1 MSVRLLNDVGER
13 RVVEKQKFVS
23 ETRKDVILSKRG
35 EARIYR
41 ANRTFLWAKSLGAS
55 TQATNSLVNL
65 SYGVLQTIND
75 IQALF
80 SAGNFVRSV
89 AARYAWTIGGRAL
102 SKVQSKIVP
111 QGGGIIGRAMRVQAG
126 RQSKK
131 ILSSMSSNF
140 FVKTEIEIKNVVNM
154 EKHIKNQLTQGKGL
168 ARQWALMTAANAV
181 SNAPDPYT
189 QAQKIMG
196 NNQKKGLKKSLDG
209 NFMSDQNYLK
219 DSTIFGNIFSQTMNV
234 SEAQHYKKF
243 LATGRNPNDYF
254 DAYRNKIIEMN
265 DAYDKAQNPYGPT
278 YVKNM
283 KTGELGYQKNLV
295 DEINKLKNEANN
307 KYGTL
312 KDATDIIENPHGLD
326 ITKSADRKIMNMG
339 TASIPYQDKFTV
351 EDFDRILNGSATYTN
366 KYNAY
371 YDLTHSLNS
380 LSRARQEGVKPGARK
395 PLGGGPSAVAYRAQK
410 GGKEEAKFMD
420 MLRKAANESWYNS
433 SMSNAIIDKALG
445 TKGFGTTYREMLHI
459 ETGNRGVPF
468 DGLFVNGRLNPIY
481 EGRNL
486 GYQLFKSSN
495 NPKDPN
501 YIPSRD
507 QIQRAIHID
516 NEKFKVK
523 DAFLRI
529 SVSFGG
535 RTAQSK
541 FADAISDAQE
551 IEYGGI
557 QKSKSGIKTA
567 HGKNGN
573 DRTYRYTYPR
583 TLFMHQ
589 AAYSAAKSLGLN
601 FGMTQ
606 PKVTKHQI
614 RGKFYQGETTSMEPK
629 QKQKAFNLMLDR
641 KTKEILNAELD
652 IRRKTDLTGRV
663 SIRDA
668 YETIL
673 YDPEGTRYN
682 APLFR
687 NKELIQESVRK
698 ITSPANRRSTIM
710 FDDAGNP
717 QVVYEDTEQI
727 GGGGYKNYFD
737 SLNDALKSGNDVGA
751 AIRANRIWQSQFKQN
766 LNEIFGG
773 IGADLG
779 DEVVWYARFS
789 DEMAS
794 RYGVTSIE
802 DIVEN
807 IQANVSKARRNYIES
822 AQIQSNDRLKKG
834 RAKREQDAMEFAAK
848 NGKNSK
854 IEAETL
860 YKTKLQELEEAA
872 DIEEYITLTN
882 QLKDFPYQ
890 QVWDEM
896 EEAELDRLRR
906 VYDPKRGR
914 AATGKKVT
922 LGEESIS
929 LKQFMGEFTEGFE
942 TELKNVAQRISKEQ
956 NIPLIDAYQ
965 TSEFLEAQERVI
977 NDYQILANQAGI
989 TFEVG
994 SGEDISG
1001 VFLQKRNPATG
1012 EYEEFSATINELMR
1026 SQLEGLESKYR
1037 PKQADRGRNDVLDEI
1052 DTSQG
1057 AFGSTTQK
1065 TNAFGDNTFEE
1076 AMQLLEGA
1084 ETLIKAVKQALQNIE
1099 KLKPQRRKGM
1109 PTFGGGLGVVVEGG
1123 QFYSLIGEL
1132 GRKKM
1137 TITNDENSKLRN
1149 SLATIVS
1156 EIENNTIINT
1166 RLLAMYLWGYKS
1178 SAGSSLDINVILGG
1192 INGSFRDV
1200 NLPAYINQ
1208 GITTNI
1214 QQDID
1219 KLNKEL
1225 TKQDALVIYNYL
1237 FHKINLSGLRYK

>member
-1 MSVRLLNDVGER
+1 MAVRLLNDVGER
-13 RVVEKQKFVS
+13 RVVERQKFVS

-41 ANRTFLWAKSLGAS
+41 ANRTFLWAKSIGAS
-55 TQATNSLVNL
+55 TQATNNLVNL

-102 SKVQSKIVP
+102 SKVQSKVVP
-111 QGGGIIGRAMRVQAG
+111 QGGGLIGRALRVQAG

-154 EKHIKNQLTQGKGL
+154 EKHIKNQLTQGRGL

-209 NFMSDQNYLK
+209 NFISDQNFLK

-243 LATGRNPNDYF
+243 LDTGRNPNDFF

-265 DAYDKAQNPYGPT
+265 DAYDKAQNPNGPT
-278 YVKNM
+278 YIKNM
-283 KTGELGYQKNLV
+283 KTGELGYQKQLV
-295 DEINKLKNEANN
+295 DEINKLNIDARN

-312 KDATDIIENPHGLD
+312 KDDPQVIKNELGLD
-326 ITKSADRKIMNMG
+326 ITNSADRKIMNMATG
-339 TASIPYQDKFTV
+339 QRQYEDKFTV

-371 YDLTHSLNS
+371 YDLTHSLNT
-380 LSRARQEGVKPGARK
+380 LSRARQEGVGPGKRK
-395 PLGGGPSAVAYRAQK
+395 PLGGGASGIAYRAQK
-410 GGKEEAKFMD
+410 GGREEAKFMD
-420 MLRKAANESWYNS
+420 MIRKAANESWFNHGMANS
-433 SMSNAIIDKALG
+433 IIDKALG

-459 ETGNRGVPF
+459 ETGNSGVPL
-468 DGLFVNGRLNPIY
+468 DGMYVNGRLNPIY
-481 EGRNL
+481 EGKNL

-495 NPKDPN
+495 NPDDPN

-507 QIQRAIHID
+507 QIQRAIHIE
-516 NEKFKVK
+516 NEKYKLK

-541 FADAISDAQE
+541 FADAINDAQE

-557 QKSKSGIKTA
+557 QKSRSGLKTA
-567 HGKNGN
+567 HGKKGS

-601 FGMTQ
+601 FGMKQ
-606 PKVTKHQI
+606 PKITKHQI

-641 KTKEILNAELD
+641 KTQEILNAELD

-682 APLFR
+682 APVFR

-698 ITSPANRRSTIM
+698 ITSPANRRSVIM

-717 QVVYEDTEQI
+717 QLVYEDTEQI
-727 GGGGYKNYFD
+727 GGGGFKNYFD
-737 SLNDALKSGNDVGA
+737 EINDVLKRGNDASA
-751 AIRANRIWQSQFKQN
+751 SIRANQIWQRQFRAN
-766 LNEIFGG
+766 LQEILGG
-773 IGADLG
+773 IGADIG
-779 DEVVWYARFS
+779 DATVWYTRFPA
-789 DEMAS
+789 DIAA
-794 RYGVTSIE
+794 RYGVTSVN

-822 AQIQSNDRLKKG
+822 AQRQSDNRLKQN

-848 NGKNSK
+848 NAKNSK
-854 IEAETL
+854 VEADTL
-860 YKTKLQELEEAA
+860 YRNKLKELEEAA
-872 DIEEYITLTN
+872 EIEEYLTLTN

-896 EEAELDRLRR
+896 EEAELNRLRNIFE
-906 VYDPKRGR
+906 PNRGS
-914 AATGKKVT
+914 AVQGKKVT
-922 LGEESIS
+922 IGEDTVS
-929 LKQFMGEFTEGFE
+929 LKQFMGEFKENFD
-942 TELKNVAQRISKEQ
+942 TELKSVAQKISREQ

-965 TSEFLEAQERVI
+965 TDEFLEAQQRVI
-977 NDYQILANQAGI
+977 NEYEILANQAGI
-989 TFEVG
+989 IFEVS

-1001 VFLQKRNPATG
+1001 VFLKKINPATG

-1026 SQLEGLESKYR
+1026 SQLEGLEGKYL
-1037 PKQADRGRNDVLDEI
+1037 PPEKSRGGDVYNTEI
-1052 DTSQG
+1052 DTTQGAVASVSQKTG
-1057 AFGSTTQK
+1057 AFG
-1065 TNAFGDNTFEE
+1065 DETFEE
-1076 AMQLLEGA
+1076 TMKRLEGA
-1084 ETLIKAVKQALQNIE
+1084 ETLRRAIKQALQNIE
-1099 KLKPQRRKGM
+1099 RLKPNRRKDK
-1109 PTFGGGLGVVVEGG
+1109 PTYGGGLGVVVEGG
-1123 QFYSLIGEL
+1123 EFYTLVGEL
-1132 GRKKM
+1132 GRKKV
-1137 TITNDENSKLRN
+1137 TISGDENSQLKNALQ
-1149 SLATIVS
+1149 TIVS
-1156 EIENNTIINT
+1156 EVEESTIINSQ
-1166 RLLAMYLWGYKS
+1166 LLAIYLWGYKS
-1178 SAGSSLDINVILGG
+1178 SAGSSLDINVLLGG
-1192 INGSFRDV
+1192 VKGSFRNL
-1200 NLPAYINQ
+1200 NLPAYINSS
-1208 GITTNI
+1208 IA
-1214 QQDID
+1214 DIVLGAINQLD
-1219 KLNKEL
+1219 KEL

-1237 FHKINLSGLRYK
+1237 FHKVNLSGLRYK